1 VVVRTS
7 SAPSAPA
14 RKKPKTQHESSLTSS
29 LFPPPPASSLK
40 AKLFLVSSPSS
51 PLQVVATSS
60 ASNVGAKGKKVVLKI
75 AWEGV
80 DVKEGGEIKIEK
92 EQEEVKCESVLT
104 DQGRRRRIFSFY
116 QSLMKKTKL
125 VLDTDTD
132 LPGLILGMLTEGEK
146 KSVEKEE
153 IRWVTHRM

>member
-1 VVVRTS
+1 
-7 SAPSAPA
+7 
-14 RKKPKTQHESSLTSS
+14 
-29 LFPPPPASSLK
+29 
-40 AKLFLVSSPSS
+40 
-51 PLQVVATSS
+51 
-60 ASNVGAKGKKVVLKI
+60 
-75 AWEGV
+75 
-80 DVKEGGEIKIEK
+80 VKEGGEIKIEK